1 MTLPVDAKKK
11 KNTNQPLVGRKTSP
25 ETARYVH
32 HNFNFGFSCH
42 AFSGGPGA
50 ENVMAR
56 VYQLRM
62 YTGKVKIK
70 MLASKTETAVKD
82 MPSNYQCPYIAH
94 FAHPTYTTLEIMLR
108 CRNGHITFTLYMY
121 RLKGTLC
128 NTKPAAMPSCSVCVC
143 VIAKLKSGSV
153 DQGRIC
159 TKHLPKEIPG
169 FTRI

>member
-1 MTLPVDAKKK
+1 
-11 KNTNQPLVGRKTSP
+11 
-25 ETARYVH
+25 
-32 HNFNFGFSCH
+32 
-42 AFSGGPGA
+42 
-50 ENVMAR
+50 MAR

-94 FAHPTYTTLEIMLR
+94 FAHTTYTTLEIMLR

-153 DQGRIC
+153 DQGRKMHQTSAKGNSRFYTYLVQPEAMLNPVQIYMHHLC
-159 TKHLPKEIPG
+159 RATCYFYPKPLFLRIAVTKG
-169 FTRI
+169 D